1 MCKRVKWGKDVR
13 NSSQFAFLFNN
24 EINNYT
30 WNEINRLEN
39 IFILSIYLDLKFVF
53 IRERKHD
60 LFIWK
65 KNDKYFTIRTMIL
78 VFNQHNKFKN

>member
-13 NSSQFAFLFNN
+13 NSRQFAFFFNN

-60 LFIWK
+60 LFI
-65 KNDKYFTIRTMIL
+65 
-78 VFNQHNKFKN
+78 

>member
-13 NSSQFAFLFNN
+13 NSRQFAFFFNN

-65 KNDKYFTIRTMIL
+65 KKW
-78 VFNQHNKFKN
+78 

>member
-65 KNDKYFTIRTMIL
+65 KKW
-78 VFNQHNKFKN
+78 